1 MVIKVSAQQSRITYL
16 KYFRKAVAGNFADEP
31 IQMISLNIKWLT
43 SFGKRET
50 NENYNNTTVQLQEP
64 PLQTNDESCLRCN
77 ENRYHIAPQAIKRKR
92 GGSFISQISSFH
104 PKRVVFEDGRYILIK
119 DF

>member
-50 NENYNNTTVQLQEP
+50 NENYNNIM
-64 PLQTNDESCLRCN
+64 CN
-77 ENRYHIAPQAIKRKR
+77 YKNLLCRPMMKAA
-92 GGSFISQISSFH
+92 
-104 PKRVVFEDGRYILIK
+104 
-119 DF
+119 

>member
-43 SFGKRET
+43 SFEKRET

-77 ENRYHIAPQAIKRKR
+77 MRTDIILLLKPSKGKGVAVLLVKYRL
-92 GGSFISQISSFH
+92 FILKEWCLKMVDIF
-104 PKRVVFEDGRYILIK
+104 
-119 DF
+119 